1 MLFTGLIDLIP
12 PGALRMRAVRAYVEF
27 LRRANVDRD
36 RRTLWFAMLT
46 RLLEIAHGVDRRAIL
61 AALEESHHPTLAL
74 YAKLERATP
83 VARADIR
90 RPTDGILASRWI
102 PGASRSSSGTAA
114 AGPAG
119 APF

>member
-1 MLFTGLIDLIP
+1 MLFTGLIDLIL
-12 PGALRMRAVRAYVEF
+12 PGAVRAYVEF

-46 RLLEIAHGVDRRAIL
+46 RLLEMAHGAERRQIL
-61 AALEESHHPTLAL
+61 AALDESHHAVLSL
-74 YAKLERATP
+74 YAKIERATP
-83 VARADIR
+83 AARADTR
-90 RPTDGILASRWI
+90 PPTDAILARRWT
-102 PGASRSSSGTAA
+102 PAASPSSSGTAA